1 MKLDEV
7 FPYRFWAS
15 DKYGWADCPEL
26 AKMVWARLREKFYKT
41 TWYAVDFEITTPT
54 SIRLFVYEI
63 LDSFHGGIGARIL
76 EVEVT
81 EFTEAEMKVL
91 EKNVLRVYQL
101 KAEEEFARRE
111 EARHQAAVV
120 ALRKEMFGV

>member
-7 FPYRFWAS
+7 FPYRFYAT
-15 DKYGWADCPEL
+15 DTYGWADCPQL
-26 AKMVWARLREKFYKT
+26 AKMVWARLREQHYKI
-41 TWYAVDFEITTPT
+41 TWYGVDFEIITPT

-63 LDSFHGGIGARIL
+63 ADNFRGGIGDRIL
-76 EVEVT
+76 ELEIS
-81 EFTEAEMKVL
+81 EFTAAEQAEL
-91 EKNVLRVYQL
+91 EKNVLRVYQF

-111 EARHQAAVV
+111 EAQRAAAVV